1 METGLDIK
9 HTVIFTKNLEYL
21 EDPSKKFIINQGGRG
36 SSKTYSLLQL
46 LIWYALV
53 NKNKIISVV
62 RKTFPALK
70 FSAMKDFIEILKE
83 LEIYSEERHNKTD
96 HHYTFDSGSEIEF
109 FSVDNSQKMRGRK
122 RDILYCNEVNELSL
136 DDYIQLNL
144 RTNEKV
150 FLDFNPSDDNHFVY
164 SIIKKQNAAF
174 IQSTYKDNP
183 FLPKRIVEE
192 IEDLI
197 NQDENYYKVFCLG
210 EKGISNTSVYNRYSF
225 SPYKENKDIYYGLD
239 FGSTHPTALIEIS
252 PFENTIY
259 AKQLIYKTKL
269 TSSDLIKEL
278 NDLKINKQKEIIAD
292 NARPEMIEE
301 IKRAGYN
308 IKAADKGQ
316 GSVLDGINAVKS
328 YNILIDNESID
339 LMKEMSNYKFKIKG
353 DIILPE
359 PVKVYDDAVDALRYV
374 VHFYYKLNNKGNP
387 FSNFSFVTLKS

>member
-1 METGLDIK
+1 
-9 HTVIFTKNLEYL
+9 
-21 EDPSKKFIINQGGRG
+21 
-36 SSKTYSLLQL
+36 
-46 LIWYALV
+46 
-53 NKNKIISVV
+53 
-62 RKTFPALK
+62 
-70 FSAMKDFIEILKE
+70 MKDFFEILQE
-83 LEIYSEERHNKTD
+83 MEIYSEDRHNKSD
-96 HHYTFDSGSEIEF
+96 HHYTFNSGSIVEF
-109 FSVDNSQKMRGRK
+109 FSIDDPQKVRGRK

-150 FLDFNPSDDNHFVY
+150 FLDFNPSDATHFVY
-164 SIIKKQNAAF
+164 DVIKKENSAF

-239 FGSTHPTALIEIS
+239 FGSTHPTVLIEIS

-269 TSSDLIKEL
+269 TSSDLIKEF

-339 LMKEMSNYKFKIKG
+339 LMKEMSNYKFKTKG
-353 DIILPE
+353 EQILPE
-359 PVKVYDDAVDALRYV
+359 PVKVYDDAMDALRYV
-374 VHFYYKLNNKGNP
+374 IHYYYKLNNKGNP
-387 FSNFSFVTLKS
+387 YSSFSFVTLKN